1 MQKSG
6 LFRPMNVKKT
16 DENGKFVFR
25 TVPEGA
31 YTLVITSAD
40 TELTQETSM
49 LVAAGQTS
57 KPEIYVGTAQYRLD
71 EVEVTGERD
80 PKTVSKK
87 SIQSQE
93 ITRLPGTG
101 GDALRALPAIPGIG
115 VANDFS
121 GALYIRGGSDED
133 NLYYFDRVPVGYPYH
148 FGGLVSSLSSEIIDR
163 IDVYAG
169 GYGAEY
175 GVDSQ
180 AVIDIYSQDNSRANL
195 GGKFNL
201 NLLYSE
207 GLLEGKIGENGF
219 LVCRGPVEATLTC
232 SSGHYRSTLVPL
244 PLFRVSGTTNSKQDT
259 TSVKKHQLFF

>member
-1 MQKSG
+1 MKIFLCLLTF
-6 LFRPMNVKKT
+6 LFVPTVAFSQTGTIEGTAYNNITQEPLVDAEVRIVQTDERQKT
-16 DENGKFVFR
+16 DENGKFVFS

-40 TELTQETSM
+40 TELTQETSI
-49 LVAAGQTS
+49 LIVAGETS

-87 SIQSQE
+87 SLQSQE

-133 NLYYFDRVPVGYPYH
+133 NLYYFDRVPRRLPLSLWRTR
-148 FGGLVSSLSSEIIDR
+148 LVLKLR
-163 IDVYAG
+163 
-169 GYGAEY
+169 
-175 GVDSQ
+175 
-180 AVIDIYSQDNSRANL
+180 N
-195 GGKFNL
+195 
-201 NLLYSE
+201 
-207 GLLEGKIGENGF
+207 
-219 LVCRGPVEATLTC
+219 
-232 SSGHYRSTLVPL
+232 YRS
-244 PLFRVSGTTNSKQDT
+244 D
-259 TSVKKHQLFF
+259 